1 MKRVGLIAVLVAAM
15 ALAAQPGL
23 AARKHAAAGCTAA
36 GAAEAEA
43 AIRYITDLMVAS
55 SACKN
60 TTYQEFAL
68 RNRTAIIA
76 YQNTMIAHLHGKAAF
91 DRWDTSLA
99 NQASM
104 REAAVPPAQFCQQSE
119 PLMKHA
125 SALDVPGFRA
135 YAAAQVAQAAG
146 APAAKCG
153 R

>member
-1 MKRVGLIAVLVAAM
+1 MKRLGMITALVTVM

-23 AARKHAAAGCTAA
+23 TASKRHSA
-36 GAAEAEA
+36 SSCATASTAEAEA
-43 AIRYITDLMVAS
+43 AIRYLTDVMVAS

-76 YQNTMIAHLHGKAAF
+76 YQNTMIAHLRGKAAF

-104 REAAVPPAQFCQQSE
+104 REALLPAAQFCQQSE

-125 SALDVPGFRA
+125 RGLDIPGFRA
-135 YAAAQVAQAAG
+135 YAAAEG
-146 APAAKCG
+146 AKAPTAKCG

>member
-1 MKRVGLIAVLVAAM
+1 MKRVGIIAALLAAM
-15 ALAAQPGL
+15 ALMAQPGL
-23 AARKHAAAGCTAA
+23 AARKHAAGGCTA
-36 GAAEAEA
+36 GAAEAEAEA
-43 AIRYITDLMVAS
+43 AIRYITDVMVAS

-76 YQNTMIAHLHGKAAF
+76 YQNTMITHLRSKAAF

-99 NQASM
+99 NQAAM
-104 REAAVPPAQFCQQSE
+104 REATLPAAQFCQQSE

-125 SALDVPGFRA
+125 SGLDIAAFRA
-135 YAAAQVAQAAG
+135 YAAAEAAK
-146 APAAKCG
+146 APTTKCG

>member
-1 MKRVGLIAVLVAAM
+1 MKRVGAVAALAATM
-15 ALAAQPGL
+15 ALIAQPGL
-23 AARKHAAAGCTAA
+23 AARKHAAGGCTA

-76 YQNTMIAHLHGKAAF
+76 YQNTMIAHLRSKAAF

-104 REAAVPPAQFCQQSE
+104 REATVPPAQFCQQSE

-135 YAAAQVAQAAG
+135 YAAAQAASTQ
-146 APAAKCG
+146 PTKCE